1 MTNRTFL
8 DALVDAGLTQ
18 DKANAAKEKGARSVA
33 AIAKNERARLAEANT
48 PTGDSPEYD
57 EGDALTVQIVNKLMC
72 KVSALN
78 IKYEN
83 AKDSYMYTPDY
94 IDNLVTD
101 LIKANDALD
110 RELIDYYLLF
120 PDQLEIALKKFYEDK
135 ELTNSPLLSKVKCLD
150 TFIEDYYAYY
160 DLVTRDA
167 CYSDYLSYIIDTL
180 EK

>member
-1 MTNRTFL
+1 
-8 DALVDAGLTQ
+8 
-18 DKANAAKEKGARSVA
+18 
-33 AIAKNERARLAEANT
+33 
-48 PTGDSPEYD
+48 
-57 EGDALTVQIVNKLMC
+57 MC